1 MYKNNEL
8 TSLET
13 IKNLYKLM
21 NIIYIKYKYDKI
33 SR

>member
-21 NIIYIKYKYDKI
+21 NIFTLNINTIK
-33 SR
+33 